1 MPETTPR
8 GLTRLAFGGDY
19 NPEQWPESVWDE
31 DVRLMREAGV
41 TMVSVGIFSW
51 ALLEPEPGVY
61 DFGWLDRIIGLLHE
75 NGVRVDLGTPTVV
88 PPAWFYRAHPDALP
102 VTADG
107 TRLAFGSRG
116 AICHSNGDYRAAAA
130 NITTQL
136 AERYADHPAL
146 AMWHVHNEYGV
157 PVSAC
162 YCDSCAAHFRRW
174 LETTY
179 GSVDGVNEA
188 WGTAFWGQR
197 YAGFEQID
205 PPRTAATVGNPGQAL
220 DYKRFADA
228 TMRENFRMERD
239 ILHRLS
245 PVVPVT
251 TNFMTALSQCDSVD
265 YWAWG
270 REVDIVT
277 NDHYLITDGRRT
289 HVNLAMAADL
299 TRSVAGGAPWI
310 LLEHSTSGINWQPR
324 NPAKAPGQMARNSL
338 AHVARGSEG
347 AMFFQWRQ
355 SRRGAEK
362 FHSAMVPHGG
372 TDTRVW
378 REVVEL
384 GASLDSLSAI
394 RGTRTRADVAVLWDW
409 HSWWA
414 QNLDWRPSED
424 HDARERADAFYEALY
439 DRHLT
444 VDFAHPEADLSAY
457 PLVVVPALY
466 LMTEAAGTNLR
477 EYVENGGTL
486 VVSYFSGI
494 VDEYDAVHEGAYPGA
509 LRDVL
514 GLTVEEFSP
523 LLPDQPVRITGPDGS
538 ELTGDVWTEFVVPH
552 GAETVWTY
560 ADGLTAGHPAVTRHR
575 HGEGTAWYVSTRLAA
590 QGLDALLGRAAEDAR
605 LPSRAD
611 LPRDVEVVRRNGE
624 SGSYVFVVNHTAA
637 EAKVTLEATAPNC
650 SPANARRA
658 GSPSRRVPSGSYD
671 STAEPLDSPSPARP
685 RAAGG
690 GGLTSSGRRSFP
702 SRLPQAPNSP
712 SSQTEFDIGQA
723 R

>member
-19 NPEQWPESVWDE
+19 NPEQWPESVWQE

-41 TMVSVGIFSW
+41 TLVSVGIFSW
-51 ALLEPEPGVY
+51 ALLEPSPGTY
-61 DFGWLDRIIGLLHE
+61 EIGSLDPLLDLQHE
-75 NGVRVDLGTPTVV
+75 HCIRVDLGTPTVV
-88 PPAWFYRAHPDALP
+88 PPVWFYRAHPEALP
-102 VTADG
+102 VTAEG
-107 TRLAFGSRG
+107 VRYEFGSRA
-116 AICHSNGDYRAAAA
+116 AICHSNDDYRRAAAS
-130 NITTQL
+130 ITRKL
-136 AERYADHPAL
+136 AERYGDHPAL

-162 YCDSCAAHFRRW
+162 YCASCAAHFRRW
-174 LETTY
+174 LATTY
-179 GSVDGVNEA
+179 GTVDAVNEA

-197 YAGFEQID
+197 YGDLEDIN
-205 PPRTAATVGNPGQAL
+205 PPRLTPAAVNPAQAL

-245 PVVPVT
+245 PGVPVT

-270 REVDIVT
+270 REVDLVT

-299 TRSVAGGAPWI
+299 TRSVAGGAPWL
-310 LLEHSTSGINWQPR
+310 LLEHSTSGVNWQLR

-347 AMFFQWRQ
+347 ALFFQWRQ

-362 FHSAMVPHGG
+362 FPSAMVPHGG

-384 GASLDSLSAI
+384 GASVEALSEI
-394 RGTRTRADVAVLWDW
+394 RGTRTEADVAMLWDW

-414 QNLDWRPSED
+414 QNLDWRPSVD
-424 HDARERADAFYEALY
+424 HEARERADAFYEALY

-444 VDFAHPEADLSAY
+444 VDFAHPEADVSRY

-466 LMTEAAGTNLR
+466 LMTEAAGRNLKA
-477 EYVENGGTL
+477 YVENGGTL

-494 VDEYDAVHEGAYPGA
+494 VDEHDAVHEGAYPGP

-523 LLPDQPVRITGPDGS
+523 LLPGERVRVTGPDGT
-538 ELTGDVWTEFVVPH
+538 ELAADVWTEFVVPR
-552 GAETVWTY
+552 GAETVLTY
-560 ADGLTAGHPAVTRHR
+560 ADGLAAGLPAVTRHR
-575 HGEGTAWYVSTRLAA
+575 LGEGTAWYVSTRLGAD
-590 QGLDALLGRAAEDAR
+590 GLDALLGRAGEDAR
-605 LPSRAD
+605 LAPRAD
-611 LPRDVEVVRRNGE
+611 LPRDVEVVRRTGA
-624 SGSYVFVVNHTAA
+624 SGTYLFAVNHTGSDV
-637 EAKVTLEATAPNC
+637 KVPLEA
-650 SPANARRA
+650 A
-658 GSPSRRVPSGSYD
+658 GTELLTG
-671 STAEPLDSPSPARP
+671 EP
-685 RAAGG
+685 AAGRLAVPAGAVRVVRLG
-690 GGLTSSGRRSFP
+690 G
-702 SRLPQAPNSP
+702 
-712 SSQTEFDIGQA
+712 
-723 R
+723 

>member
-8 GLTRLAFGGDY
+8 GLTGLAFGGDY
-19 NPEQWPESVWDE
+19 NPEQWPESVWQE

-51 ALLEPEPGVY
+51 ALLEPSPGVY
-61 DFGWLDRIIGLLHE
+61 DFAWLDRVLDLLHE
-75 NGVRVDLGTPTVV
+75 GGIRVDLGTPTVA
-88 PPAWFYRAHPDALP
+88 PPAWFYRAHPEALP
-102 VTADG
+102 VTEDG
-107 TRLAFGSRG
+107 VRYEFGSRA
-116 AICHSNGDYRAAAA
+116 AICHSNADYRAAAA
-130 NITTQL
+130 DITTRL
-136 AERYADHPAL
+136 AERYGDHPAL

-174 LETTY
+174 LAATY
-179 GSVDGVNEA
+179 RTVDAVNDA

-197 YAGFEQID
+197 YAGFDQIN
-205 PPRTAATVGNPGQAL
+205 PPRRTPTVGNPGQAL
-220 DYKRFADA
+220 DYRRFADA
-228 TMRENFRMERD
+228 TMRENFRAERD

-245 PVVPVT
+245 PGVPVT

-299 TRSVAGGAPWI
+299 TRSVAGGAPWL
-310 LLEHSTSGINWQPR
+310 LLEHSTSGVNWQPR

-338 AHVARGSEG
+338 AHVARGSDG

-362 FHSAMVPHGG
+362 FHSAMLPHGG
-372 TDTRVW
+372 TETRVW

-384 GASLDSLSAI
+384 GAAI
-394 RGTRTRADVAVLWDW
+394 DCLATVRSTRTEADVAVLWDW
-409 HSWWA
+409 QSWWA
-414 QNLDWRPSED
+414 QNLQWRPSED
-424 HDARERADAFYEALY
+424 HDPRERADAFYEALY

-444 VDFAHPEADLSAY
+444 VDFAHPEADLSRY

-466 LMTEAAGTNLR
+466 LMTKAAGVNLER
-477 EYVENGGTL
+477 YVDGGGTL

-494 VDEYDAVHEGAYPGA
+494 VDEHDAVHEGAYPGP

-523 LLPDQPVRITGPDGS
+523 LLQGQSVRLAGPDGR
-538 ELTGDVWTEFVVPH
+538 ELAADVWSEFVVPG

-560 ADGLTAGHPAVTRHR
+560 ADGLPAGRPAVTRHR
-575 HGEGTAWYVSTRLAA
+575 HGRGTAWYVSTRLGAD
-590 QGLDALLGRAAEDAR
+590 GLDALLERAAEDAGLAPR
-605 LPSRAD
+605 TD
-611 LPRDVEVVRRNGE
+611 LPRDVEVVRRTGE
-624 SGSYVFVVNHTAA
+624 SGSYLFAVNHTASD
-637 EAKVTLEATAPNC
+637 AKVPLETH
-650 SPANARRA
+650 
-658 GSPSRRVPSGSYD
+658 GTELLTG
-671 STAEPLDSPSPARP
+671 E
-685 RAAGG
+685 RAAGRLAVPAG
-690 GGLTSSGRRSFP
+690 AVRVVRLDGR
-702 SRLPQAPNSP
+702 
-712 SSQTEFDIGQA
+712 
-723 R
+723 

>member
-19 NPEQWPESVWDE
+19 NPEQWPESVWQE

-41 TMVSVGIFSW
+41 TLVSVGIFSW
-51 ALLEPEPGVY
+51 ALLEPSPGTY
-61 DFGWLDRIIGLLHE
+61 DFGWLDRLLDLLHE
-75 NGVRVDLGTPTVV
+75 HGIRVDLGTPTVV
-88 PPAWFYRAHPDALP
+88 PPVWFYRAHPEALP
-102 VTADG
+102 VTAEG
-107 TRLAFGSRG
+107 VRYEFGSRA
-116 AICHSNGDYRAAAA
+116 AICHSNDDYRRAAAS
-130 NITTQL
+130 ITRKL
-136 AERYADHPAL
+136 AERYGDHPAL

-162 YCDSCAAHFRRW
+162 YCASCAAHFRRW
-174 LETTY
+174 LATTY
-179 GSVDGVNEA
+179 GTVDAVNEA

-197 YAGFEQID
+197 YGDLEDIN
-205 PPRTAATVGNPGQAL
+205 PPRLTPAAVNPAQAL

-245 PVVPVT
+245 PGVPVT

-265 YWAWG
+265 SWAWG
-270 REVDIVT
+270 REVDRVT

-299 TRSVAGGAPWI
+299 TRSVAGGAPWL
-310 LLEHSTSGINWQPR
+310 LLEHSTSGVNWQLR

-347 AMFFQWRQ
+347 ALFFQWRQ

-384 GASLDSLSAI
+384 GASVEALSEI
-394 RGTRTRADVAVLWDW
+394 RGTRTEADVAMLWDW

-414 QNLDWRPSED
+414 QNLDWRPSVD
-424 HDARERADAFYEALY
+424 HEARERADAFYEALY

-444 VDFAHPEADLSAY
+444 VDFAHPEADVSRY

-466 LMTEAAGTNLR
+466 LMTEAAGRNLKA
-477 EYVENGGTL
+477 YVENGGTL

-494 VDEYDAVHEGAYPGA
+494 VDEHDAVHEGAYPGP

-523 LLPDQPVRITGPDGS
+523 LLPGERVRVTGPDGT
-538 ELTGDVWTEFVVPH
+538 ELAADVWTEFVVPR
-552 GAETVWTY
+552 GAETVLTY
-560 ADGLTAGHPAVTRHR
+560 ADGLAAGLPAVTRHR
-575 HGEGTAWYVSTRLAA
+575 LGEGTAWYVSTRLGTD
-590 QGLDALLGRAAEDAR
+590 GLATVLARAAEDAGISPR
-605 LPSRAD
+605 DD
-611 LPRDVEVVRRNGE
+611 LPHDVEVVRR
-624 SGSYVFVVNHTAA
+624 SGDSGRFLFAINHSGAD
-637 EAKVTLEATAPNC
+637 AKVPLETP
-650 SPANARRA
+650 
-658 GSPSRRVPSGSYD
+658 GTELLTG
-671 STAEPLDSPSPARP
+671 E
-685 RAAGG
+685 RAAG
-690 GGLTSSGRRSFP
+690 
-702 SRLPQAPNSP
+702 RLAVPAGAVRVVRL
-712 SSQTEFDIGQA
+712 DG
-723 R
+723 

>member
-19 NPEQWPESVWDE
+19 NPEQWPESVRQE

-41 TMVSVGIFSW
+41 TLVSVGIFSW
-51 ALLEPEPGVY
+51 ALLEPSPGRY
-61 DFGWLDRIIGLLHE
+61 DFGWLDRILDLLHE
-75 NGVRVDLGTPTVV
+75 HGVRVDLATPTVC
-88 PPAWFYRAHPDALP
+88 PPVWFYRAHPEALP
-102 VTADG
+102 VTAEG
-107 TRLAFGSRG
+107 TRHEFGSRA
-116 AICHSNGDYRAAAA
+116 AICHSNADYRTAAAA
-130 NITTQL
+130 ITTKL
-136 AERYADHPAL
+136 AERYGDHPAL

-174 LETTY
+174 LATAY
-179 GSVDGVNEA
+179 GTVDALNDA
-188 WGTAFWGQR
+188 WGTAFWGQH
-197 YAGFEQID
+197 YTDFEQIN
-205 PPRTAATVGNPGQAL
+205 PPRLTPTAVNPGQAL

-228 TMRENFRMERD
+228 TMRENFRSERD

-245 PVVPVT
+245 PGVPVT

-299 TRSVAGGAPWI
+299 TRSVAGGAPWL
-310 LLEHSTSGINWQPR
+310 LLEHSTSGVNWQPR

-338 AHVARGSEG
+338 THVARGSEG
-347 AMFFQWRQ
+347 ALFFQWRQ

-378 REVVEL
+378 REVLEL
-384 GASLDSLSAI
+384 GTAMESLSAV
-394 RGTRTRADVAVLWDW
+394 RGTRTEADVAMLWDW

-444 VDFAHPEADLSAY
+444 VDFAHPEADLSRY

-466 LMTEAAGTNLR
+466 LMTRAAGNNLR
-477 EYVENGGTL
+477 AYVESGGTL

-494 VDEYDAVHEGAYPGA
+494 VDQHDAVHEGAHPGP

-523 LLPDQPVRITGPDGS
+523 LLSGERVRVTGPDGS
-538 ELTGDVWTEFVVPH
+538 ELGADVWTEFVVPR
-552 GAETVWTY
+552 GAETVLTY
-560 ADGLTAGHPAVTRHR
+560 ADGLTAGRPAVTRNR
-575 HGEGTAWYVSTRLAA
+575 LGEGTAWYLSTRFGAD
-590 QGLDALLGRAAEDAR
+590 GLDTLLGQAIEDAR
-605 LPSRAD
+605 LTPPAD
-611 LPRDVEVVRRNGE
+611 LPRDVEVVRRTGD
-624 SGSYVFVVNHTAA
+624 SGTYLFAVNHTGSDT
-637 EAKVTLEATAPNC
+637 KVPLETP
-650 SPANARRA
+650 
-658 GSPSRRVPSGSYD
+658 GTELLTG
-671 STAEPLDSPSPARP
+671 E
-685 RAAGG
+685 RAAG
-690 GGLTSSGRRSFP
+690 
-702 SRLPQAPNSP
+702 RLAVPAGAVRVVRL
-712 SSQTEFDIGQA
+712 DG
-723 R
+723 

>member
-1 MPETTPR
+1 MPETNPK

-19 NPEQWPESVWDE
+19 NPEQWPESVWQD

-51 ALLEPEPGVY
+51 ALLEPSPGEY
-61 DFGWLDRIIGLLHE
+61 DFGWLDRVLGLLHD
-75 NGVRVDLGTPTVV
+75 NGIRVDLGTPTVA
-88 PPAWFYRAHPDALP
+88 PPVWFYRNHPDALP
-102 VTADG
+102 VSADG
-107 TRLAFGSRG
+107 VRYEFGSRG
-116 AICHSNGDYRAAAA
+116 ALCHSNADYRAAAA
-130 NITTQL
+130 NITTRL
-136 AERYADHPAL
+136 AERYGDHPAL

-179 GSVDGVNEA
+179 GTVAAVNEA

-197 YAGFEQID
+197 YASFED
-205 PPRTAATVGNPGQAL
+205 VNPPRTTPTVGNPGQAL
-220 DYKRFADA
+220 DYRRFADA
-228 TMRENFRMERD
+228 TMRENFCAERD
-239 ILHRLS
+239 ILHRLA
-245 PVVPVT
+245 PGLPVT

-299 TRSVAGGAPWI
+299 TRSVAAGAPWI
-310 LLEHSTSGINWQPR
+310 LLEHSTSGVNWQPR

-372 TDTRVW
+372 TGTRVW

-384 GASLDSLSAI
+384 GASLDSLGPI
-394 RGTRTRADVAVLWDW
+394 RGTRTDADVAVLWDW

-424 HDARERADAFYEALY
+424 ADPRERADAFYEALY

-444 VDFAHPEADLSAY
+444 VDFAHPEADLTRY
-457 PLVVVPALY
+457 PMVVVPALY
-466 LMTEAAGTNLR
+466 LMTEAAGNNLR
-477 EYVENGGTL
+477 DYVAGGGTL

-494 VDEYDAVHEGAYPGA
+494 VDEHDAVHEGAYPGA

-523 LLPDQPVRITGPDGS
+523 LLQGESVRVTGPGG
-538 ELTGDVWTEFVVPH
+538 ELAGDVWTEFVVPR

-575 HGEGTAWYVSTRLAA
+575 LGEGTAWYVSTRLGPE
-590 QGLDALLGRAAEDAR
+590 GLDALLGRAAEDAAIA
-605 LPSRAD
+605 PRAD
-611 LPRDVEVVRRNGE
+611 LPRDVEVVRRSGGT
-624 SGSYVFVVNHTAA
+624 GSYLFAINHTTAD
-637 EAKVTLEATAPNC
+637 AKVPLE
-650 SPANARRA
+650 S
-658 GSPSRRVPSGSYD
+658 SG
-671 STAEPLDSPSPARP
+671 TELLTGE
-685 RAAGG
+685 RAAG
-690 GGLTSSGRRSFP
+690 
-702 SRLPQAPNSP
+702 RLAVPAGAVRVVRL
-712 SSQTEFDIGQA
+712 DG
-723 R
+723 

>member
-19 NPEQWPESVWDE
+19 NPEQWPESVWQE

-41 TMVSVGIFSW
+41 TLVSVGIFSW
-51 ALLEPEPGVY
+51 ALLEPAPGRY
-61 DFGWLDRIIGLLHE
+61 DFGWLDRLLDLLHAH
-75 NGVRVDLGTPTVV
+75 GIRVDLGTPTVV
-88 PPAWFYRAHPDALP
+88 PPVWFYRAHPEALP
-102 VTADG
+102 VTAEG
-107 TRLAFGSRG
+107 VRYEFGSRA
-116 AICHSNGDYRAAAA
+116 AICHSNTDYREAAAS
-130 NITTQL
+130 ITHRL
-136 AERYADHPAL
+136 AERYGDHPAL

-162 YCDSCAAHFRRW
+162 YCASCAAHFRRW
-174 LETTY
+174 LAAVY
-179 GSVDGVNEA
+179 GTVDAVNEA

-197 YAGFEQID
+197 YGDLEDIN
-205 PPRTAATVGNPGQAL
+205 PPRLTPAAVNPAQAL

-228 TMRENFRMERD
+228 TMRENFVAERD

-245 PVVPVT
+245 PGVPVT

-270 REVDIVT
+270 REVDLVT

-299 TRSVAGGAPWI
+299 TRSVAGGAPWL
-310 LLEHSTSGINWQPR
+310 LLEHSTSGVNWQLR

-347 AMFFQWRQ
+347 ALFFQWRQ

-384 GASLDSLSAI
+384 GASIEALSEI
-394 RGTRTRADVAVLWDW
+394 RGTRTEADVAVLWDW

-414 QNLDWRPSED
+414 QNLDWRPSVD
-424 HDARERADAFYEALY
+424 HEARERADAFYEALY

-444 VDFAHPEADLSAY
+444 VDFAHPEADLSSY

-466 LMTEAAGTNLR
+466 LMSEAAGRNLKT
-477 EYVENGGTL
+477 YVESGGTL

-494 VDEYDAVHEGAYPGA
+494 VDEHDAVHEGAYPGP

-523 LLPDQPVRITGPDGS
+523 LLPGERVRVTGPDGT
-538 ELTGDVWTEFVVPH
+538 ELAADVWTEFVVPR
-552 GAETVWTY
+552 GAETILSY
-560 ADGLTAGHPAVTRHR
+560 ADGLTAGLPAVTRHR
-575 HGEGTAWYVSTRLAA
+575 LGEGTAWYVSTRLGAD
-590 QGLDALLGRAAEDAR
+590 GLDALLGRAGEDAR
-605 LPSRAD
+605 LAPRAD
-611 LPRDVEVVRRNGE
+611 LPRDVEVVRRTGT
-624 SGSYVFVVNHTAA
+624 SGTYLFALNHTGSDV
-637 EAKVTLEATAPNC
+637 KVPLE
-650 SPANARRA
+650 SA
-658 GSPSRRVPSGSYD
+658 GTELLTG
-671 STAEPLDSPSPARP
+671 EP
-685 RAAGG
+685 AAG
-690 GGLTSSGRRSFP
+690 
-702 SRLPQAPNSP
+702 RLAVPAGAVRVVRL
-712 SSQTEFDIGQA
+712 DG
-723 R
+723 

>member
-19 NPEQWPESVWDE
+19 NPEQWPESVWQE

-51 ALLEPEPGVY
+51 ALLEPAPGEY
-61 DFGWLDRIIGLLHE
+61 DFGWLDRIIGLLHD
-75 NGVRVDLGTPTVV
+75 NGVRVDLATPTVA
-88 PPAWFYRAHPDALP
+88 PPAWFYREHPGALP

-107 TRLAFGSRG
+107 VRYEFGSRA
-116 AICHSNGDYRAAAA
+116 AICHSNADYRAAAA
-130 NITTQL
+130 NITTEL
-136 AERYADHPAL
+136 AERYGDHPAL

-174 LETTY
+174 LATTY
-179 GSVDGVNEA
+179 GTVDAVNDA

-197 YAGFEQID
+197 YADFGQIN
-205 PPRTAATVGNPGQAL
+205 PPRLTPTVGNPGQAL
-220 DYKRFADA
+220 DYRRFADA
-228 TMRENFRMERD
+228 TMRENFVAERD
-239 ILHRLS
+239 ILHRLA
-245 PVVPVT
+245 PGVPVT

-310 LLEHSTSGINWQPR
+310 LLEHSTSGVNWQPH

-384 GASLDSLSAI
+384 GAGLDSLSAV
-394 RGTRTRADVAVLWDW
+394 RGTRTEADVAVLWDW
-409 HSWWA
+409 QSWWA
-414 QNLDWRPSED
+414 QNLAWRPSED
-424 HDARERADAFYEALY
+424 ADPRERADAFHEALY

-444 VDFAHPEADLSAY
+444 VDFAHPEADLCAY

-466 LMTEAAGTNLR
+466 LMTKAAGDNLR
-477 EYVENGGTL
+477 AYVENGGTL

-494 VDEYDAVHEGAYPGA
+494 VDEHDAVHEGAYPGP
-509 LRDVL
+509 LREVL
-514 GLTVEEFSP
+514 GLSVEEFSP
-523 LLPDQPVRITGPDGS
+523 LLPGRNVRVTGPDGA
-538 ELTGDVWTEFVVPH
+538 ELGGDVWTEFVVPR
-552 GAETVWTY
+552 GAESVWRY
-560 ADGLTAGHPAVTRHR
+560 ADGPTAGHPAITRHR
-575 HGEGTAWYVSTRLAA
+575 LGEGIAWYVSTRLGRE
-590 QGLDALLGRAAEDAR
+590 GLDVLLGRAAEDAR
-605 LPSRAD
+605 LAPRAD
-611 LPRDVEVVRRNGE
+611 LPHDVEVVVRSGE
-624 SGSYVFVVNHTAA
+624 SGRFLFAVNHTGAD
-637 EAKVTLEATAPNC
+637 AKV
-650 SPANARRA
+650 
-658 GSPSRRVPSGSYD
+658 
-671 STAEPLDSPSPARP
+671 PLDTPGTELLTGEP
-685 RAAGG
+685 AAG
-690 GGLTSSGRRSFP
+690 
-702 SRLPQAPNSP
+702 RLAVPAGAVRVVRL
-712 SSQTEFDIGQA
+712 DG
-723 R
+723 

>member
-19 NPEQWPESVWDE
+19 NPEQWPESVWQE

-41 TMVSVGIFSW
+41 SLVSVGIFSW
-51 ALLEPEPGVY
+51 ALLEPARGEY
-61 DFGWLDRIIGLLHE
+61 DFGWLDRLLDLLHDS
-75 NGVRVDLGTPTVV
+75 GVRVDLGTPTVV
-88 PPAWFYRAHPDALP
+88 PPVWFYREHPEALP

-107 TRLAFGSRG
+107 TRYEFGSRG
-116 AICHSNGDYRAAAA
+116 AICHSNPDYRAAAA

-136 AERYADHPAL
+136 AERYGDHPAL

-162 YCDSCAAHFRRW
+162 YCDCCAAHFRRW
-174 LETTY
+174 LADTY
-179 GSVDGVNEA
+179 GTVEAVNEA

-197 YAGFEQID
+197 YTDLDQIN
-205 PPRTAATVGNPGQAL
+205 PPRATPTVGNPAQAL

-228 TMRENFRMERD
+228 TLRENFRAERD

-245 PVVPVT
+245 PGVPVT
-251 TNFMTALSQCDSVD
+251 TNFMTALSQCDSID

-270 REVDIVT
+270 REVDLVT

-299 TRSVAGGAPWI
+299 TRSVAGGAPWL
-310 LLEHSTSGINWQPR
+310 LLEHSTSGVNWQAR

-378 REVVEL
+378 HEVVRL
-384 GASLDSLSAI
+384 GADLDRLGEI
-394 RGTRTRADVAVLWDW
+394 RSTRTRADVAVLWDW
-409 HSWWA
+409 QSWWA
-414 QNLDWRPSED
+414 QGLDWRPSED

-466 LMTEAAGTNLR
+466 LMTEAAGRNLQA
-477 EYVENGGTL
+477 YVENGGTL
-486 VVSYFSGI
+486 LVSYFSGI
-494 VDEYDAVHEGAYPGA
+494 VDEHDAVHEGAYPGA

-523 LLPDQPVRITGPDGS
+523 LLKDQTVRVTGPGGS
-538 ELTGDVWTEFVVPH
+538 ELRADVWTEFVVPR
-552 GAETVWTY
+552 GAQTVWTY
-560 ADGLTAGHPAVTRHR
+560 ADGLTAGRPAVTRHR
-575 HGEGTAWYVSTRLAA
+575 LGAGTAWYVSTRLGAE
-590 QGLDALLGRAAEDAR
+590 GLDAVLAQAAEDAR
-605 LPSRAD
+605 LAPSAD
-611 LPRDVEVVRRNGE
+611 LPRDVEVVVRTGE
-624 SGSYVFVVNHTAA
+624 RGTYLFALNHTSADV
-637 EAKVTLEATAPNC
+637 KIPLETP
-650 SPANARRA
+650 
-658 GSPSRRVPSGSYD
+658 GTELLTG
-671 STAEPLDSPSPARP
+671 E
-685 RAAGG
+685 RAAG
-690 GGLTSSGRRSFP
+690 
-702 SRLPQAPNSP
+702 RLELPAGAVRVVRL
-712 SSQTEFDIGQA
+712 DG
-723 R
+723 

>member
-19 NPEQWPESVWDE
+19 NPEQWPESVWQE

-51 ALLEPEPGVY
+51 ALLEPSAGRY
-61 DFGWLDRIIGLLHE
+61 DFGWLDRLLDLLHE
-75 NGVRVDLGTPTVV
+75 HGIRVDLGTPTVV
-88 PPAWFYRAHPDALP
+88 PPVWFYRAHPEALP
-102 VTADG
+102 VTAEG
-107 TRLAFGSRG
+107 VRYEFGSRA
-116 AICHSNGDYRAAAA
+116 AICHSNADYRSAAAA
-130 NITTQL
+130 ITTKL
-136 AERYADHPAL
+136 AERYGDHPAL

-162 YCDSCAAHFRRW
+162 YCASCAAHFRRW
-174 LETTY
+174 LATTY
-179 GSVDGVNEA
+179 GTVDAVNEA

-197 YAGFEQID
+197 YGGFEDIN
-205 PPRTAATVGNPGQAL
+205 PPRLTPAAVNPGQAL

-245 PVVPVT
+245 PGVPVT

-270 REVDIVT
+270 REVDLVT

-299 TRSVAGGAPWI
+299 TRSVAGGAPWL
-310 LLEHSTSGINWQPR
+310 LLEHSTSGVNWQLR

-347 AMFFQWRQ
+347 ALFFQWRQ

-378 REVVEL
+378 REVVGL
-384 GASLDSLSAI
+384 GASIEALSEI
-394 RGTRTRADVAVLWDW
+394 RGTRTEADVAVLWDW

-414 QNLDWRPSED
+414 QNLDWRPSVD

-444 VDFAHPEADLSAY
+444 VDFAHPEADLSRY

-466 LMTEAAGTNLR
+466 LMTEAAGHNLTA
-477 EYVENGGTL
+477 YVEQGGTL

-494 VDEYDAVHEGAYPGA
+494 VDQHDAVHEGAYPGP

-514 GLTVEEFSP
+514 GLIVEEFSP
-523 LLPDQPVRITGPDGS
+523 LLSGERVRVTGLDGT
-538 ELTGDVWTEFVVPH
+538 ELSADVWTEFVVPR
-552 GAETVWTY
+552 GAETVSAY
-560 ADGLTAGHPAVTRHR
+560 ADGPAAGLPAVTRHR
-575 HGEGTAWYVSTRLAA
+575 LGEGTAWYVSTRLGAD
-590 QGLDALLGRAAEDAR
+590 GLDALLGRAGEDAG
-605 LPSRAD
+605 LAPRAD
-611 LPRDVEVVRRNGE
+611 LPRDVEVVRRTGA
-624 SGSYVFVVNHTAA
+624 SGTYLFAVNHTGSD
-637 EAKVTLEATAPNC
+637 AKVPLAAP
-650 SPANARRA
+650 
-658 GSPSRRVPSGSYD
+658 GTELLTGY
-671 STAEPLDSPSPARP
+671 
-685 RAAGG
+685 RAAG
-690 GGLTSSGRRSFP
+690 
-702 SRLPQAPNSP
+702 RLAVPAGAVRVVRL
-712 SSQTEFDIGQA
+712 DG
-723 R
+723 

>member
-1 MPETTPR
+1 MPDAAPK

-19 NPEQWPESVWDE
+19 NPEQWPETVWQE

-41 TMVSVGIFSW
+41 SMVSVGIFSW
-51 ALLEPEPGVY
+51 ALLEPSPGVY
-61 DFGWLDRIIGLLHE
+61 DFAWLDRLLGLLHD
-75 NGVRVDLGTPTVV
+75 NGIRVDLGTPTVV
-88 PPAWFYRAHPDALP
+88 PPVWFYRAHPEALP

-107 TRLAFGSRG
+107 TRYEFGSRG
-116 AICHSNGDYRAAAA
+116 AICHSNTDYRAAAA
-130 NITTQL
+130 GITTQL
-136 AERYADHPAL
+136 AERYGDHPAL

-174 LETTY
+174 LQATY
-179 GSVDGVNEA
+179 GTIDALNEA

-197 YAGFEQID
+197 YADFEEIN
-205 PPRTAATVGNPGQAL
+205 PPRATPTVGNPAQAL
-220 DYKRFADA
+220 DHRRFADA
-228 TMRENFRMERD
+228 TLRENFLMERD

-245 PVVPVT
+245 PGVPVT
-251 TNFMTALSQCDSVD
+251 TNFMTALSQCDSID

-270 REVDIVT
+270 REVDVVT

-310 LLEHSTSGINWQPR
+310 LLEHSTSGVNWQPR

-372 TDTRVW
+372 TGTRVW

-384 GASLDSLSAI
+384 GAALGDLNEI
-394 RGTRTRADVAVLWDW
+394 RGTRTVADVAVLWDW
-409 HSWWA
+409 QSWWA
-414 QNLDWRPSED
+414 QGLDWRPSED
-424 HDARERADAFYEALY
+424 HDARERADSFYEALY

-466 LMTEAAGTNLR
+466 LMTKAAGDNLR
-477 EYVENGGTL
+477 RYVEQGGTL

-494 VDEYDAVHEGAYPGA
+494 VDEHDAVHDGAYPGV
-509 LRDVL
+509 LRDTL

-523 LLPDQPVRITGPDGS
+523 LLKGERVRLTGPEGA
-538 ELTGDVWTEFVVPH
+538 ELDGDVWTEFVVPR
-552 GAETVWTY
+552 GAETVWAY
-560 ADGLTAGHPAVTRHR
+560 ADGLTAGRPAVTRHR
-575 HGEGTAWYVSTRLAA
+575 LGEGTAWYISTRL
-590 QGLDALLGRAAEDAR
+590 GTDGIDAVLGRAAQDAR
-605 LPSRAD
+605 LAPHAG
-611 LPRDVEVVRRNGE
+611 LPRDVEVVRRSGE
-624 SGSYVFVVNHTAA
+624 RGDYLFAINHTAT
-637 EAKVTLEATAPNC
+637 EAKV
-650 SPANARRA
+650 
-658 GSPSRRVPSGSYD
+658 
-671 STAEPLDSPSPARP
+671 PLHTTGTELLTGEH
-685 RAAGG
+685 AAGHLAVPAGAVRVVRLG
-690 GGLTSSGRRSFP
+690 G
-702 SRLPQAPNSP
+702 
-712 SSQTEFDIGQA
+712 
-723 R
+723 

>member
-1 MPETTPR
+1 MPEISPK

-19 NPEQWPESVWDE
+19 NPEQWPESVWQD

-51 ALLEPEPGVY
+51 ALLEPSPGEY
-61 DFGWLDRIIGLLHE
+61 DFGWLDRVIGLLHD
-75 NGVRVDLGTPTVV
+75 NGIRVDLGTPTVA
-88 PPAWFYRAHPDALP
+88 PPVWFYREHPEALP
-102 VTADG
+102 VTPEG
-107 TRLAFGSRG
+107 VRYEFGSRA
-116 AICHSNGDYRAAAA
+116 AICHSNADYRAAAA
-130 NITTQL
+130 NITTRL
-136 AERYADHPAL
+136 AERYGDHPAL

-162 YCDSCAAHFRRW
+162 YCNSCAAHFRRW
-174 LETTY
+174 LETAY
-179 GSVDGVNEA
+179 GSVDAVNDA

-197 YAGFEQID
+197 YARFEDIN
-205 PPRTAATVGNPGQAL
+205 PPRATPTVGNPGQAL
-220 DYKRFADA
+220 DYRRFADA

-239 ILHRLS
+239 ILHRLA
-245 PVVPVT
+245 PGVPVT

-270 REVDIVT
+270 REVDLVT

-299 TRSVAGGAPWI
+299 TRSVGGGAPWI
-310 LLEHSTSGINWQPR
+310 LLEHSTSGVNWQPR
-324 NPAKAPGQMARNSL
+324 NPAKAAGQMARNSL

-384 GASLDSLSAI
+384 GASLDSLTAI
-394 RGTRTRADVAVLWDW
+394 RGTRTEADVAVLWDW

-414 QNLDWRPSED
+414 QDLAWRPSED
-424 HDARERADAFYEALY
+424 ADPRERADAFYEALY

-466 LMTEAAGTNLR
+466 LMTEAAGNNLR
-477 EYVENGGTL
+477 EYVANGGTL

-494 VDEYDAVHEGAYPGA
+494 VDEHDAVHEGAYPGA

-523 LLPDQPVRITGPDGS
+523 LLRGESVRVTGPDGTA
-538 ELTGDVWTEFVVPH
+538 LDGDVWTEFVVPR

-560 ADGLTAGHPAVTRHR
+560 ADGLTEGRPAVTRHR
-575 HGEGTAWYVSTRLAA
+575 LGEGTAWYVSTRLGPE
-590 QGLDALLGRAAEDAR
+590 GLDALLGRAAEDAAIA
-605 LPSRAD
+605 PRAD
-611 LPRDVEVVRRNGE
+611 LPRDVEVVRRSGGT
-624 SGSYVFVVNHTAA
+624 GSYLFAVNHTATD
-637 EAKVTLEATAPNC
+637 AKVPLETPGTELLTGERAVGRLAV
-650 SPANARRA
+650 PAGAV
-658 GSPSRRVPSGSYD
+658 RVVR
-671 STAEPLDSPSPARP
+671 LD
-685 RAAGG
+685 G
-690 GGLTSSGRRSFP
+690 
-702 SRLPQAPNSP
+702 
-712 SSQTEFDIGQA
+712 
-723 R
+723 

>member
-8 GLTRLAFGGDY
+8 GLTGLAFGGDY

-41 TMVSVGIFSW
+41 TMVSAGIFSW
-51 ALLEPEPGVY
+51 ALLQPAPGVY
-61 DFGWLDRIIGLLHE
+61 DFGWLNRNLDLLHDA
-75 NGVRVDLGTPTVV
+75 GIRVDLGTPTVV

-102 VTADG
+102 VTEDG
-107 TRLAFGSRG
+107 VRLEFGSRG
-116 AICHSNGDYRAAAA
+116 AICHSNADYRAAAA
-130 NITTQL
+130 NITTKL
-136 AERYADHPAL
+136 AERYGDHPAL

-162 YCDSCAAHFRRW
+162 YCESCAAHFRRW
-174 LETTY
+174 LEREY
-179 GSVDGVNEA
+179 GTVDGVNEA
-188 WGTAFWGQR
+188 WGTAFWGQH
-197 YAGFEQID
+197 YAAFDEIN
-205 PPRTAATVGNPGQAL
+205 PPRRTPTVGNPAQAL
-220 DYKRFADA
+220 DYRRFADA
-228 TMRENFRMERD
+228 TMRENFTAERD

-245 PVVPVT
+245 PGVPVT

-270 REVDIVT
+270 READLVT

-299 TRSVAGGAPWI
+299 TRSVAGGAPWL
-310 LLEHSTSGINWQPR
+310 LLEHSTSGVNWQPR

-338 AHVARGSEG
+338 AHVARGSDG

-362 FHSAMVPHGG
+362 FHSAMLPHGG
-372 TDTRVW
+372 TETRVF
-378 REVVEL
+378 REVTEL
-384 GASLDSLSAI
+384 GAAIDSLAPV
-394 RGTRTRADVAVLWDW
+394 RGTRTEADAAVLWDW

-424 HDARERADAFYEALY
+424 HDARERADAYYEALY
-439 DRHLT
+439 DHHLT
-444 VDFAHPEADLSAY
+444 VDFAHPEADLSRY

-466 LMTEAAGTNLR
+466 LMTEAAGSNLR

-494 VDEYDAVHEGAYPGA
+494 VDEHDAVHEGPYPGA

-523 LLPDQPVRITGPDGS
+523 LLRGERVRLDGPDGAG
-538 ELTGDVWTEFVVPH
+538 LDADVWTEFVVPR

-560 ADGLTAGHPAVTRHR
+560 ADGLTAGRPAVTRHR
-575 HGEGTAWYVSTRLAA
+575 LGEGTAWYVSTRLGAE
-590 QGLDALLGRAAEDAR
+590 GLATLLGRAAEDAR
-605 LPSRAD
+605 IAPRGD
-611 LPRDVEVVRRNGE
+611 LPRDVEVVRRTGE
-624 SGSYVFVVNHTAA
+624 SGTFLFAINHTATD
-637 EAKVTLEATAPNC
+637 AKVPLETP
-650 SPANARRA
+650 
-658 GSPSRRVPSGSYD
+658 GTELLTG
-671 STAEPLDSPSPARP
+671 E
-685 RAAGG
+685 RAAG
-690 GGLTSSGRRSFP
+690 
-702 SRLPQAPNSP
+702 RLAVPAGAVRVVRL
-712 SSQTEFDIGQA
+712 DG
-723 R
+723 

>member
-19 NPEQWPESVWDE
+19 NPEQWPESVWQE

-41 TMVSVGIFSW
+41 TLVSVGIFSW
-51 ALLEPEPGVY
+51 ALLEPSPGRY
-61 DFGWLDRIIGLLHE
+61 DFGWLDRLLDLLHE
-75 NGVRVDLGTPTVV
+75 HGIRVDLGTPTVV
-88 PPAWFYRAHPDALP
+88 PPVWFYRAHPEALP
-102 VTADG
+102 VTAEG
-107 TRLAFGSRG
+107 VRYGFGSRA
-116 AICHSNGDYRAAAA
+116 AICHSNADYRAAAA
-130 NITTQL
+130 SITEQL
-136 AERYADHPAL
+136 AERYGDHPAL

-162 YCDSCAAHFRRW
+162 YCESCAAHFRRW
-174 LETTY
+174 LATTY
-179 GSVDGVNEA
+179 GTVEAVNEA

-197 YAGFEQID
+197 YGGFEDIE
-205 PPRTAATVGNPGQAL
+205 PPRLTPAAVNPGQAL

-228 TMRENFRMERD
+228 TMRENFVAERD

-245 PVVPVT
+245 PGVPVT

-270 REVDIVT
+270 REVDLVT

-299 TRSVAGGAPWI
+299 TRSVAGGAPWL
-310 LLEHSTSGINWQPR
+310 LLEHSTSGVNWQPR

-347 AMFFQWRQ
+347 ALFFQWRQ

-384 GASLDSLSAI
+384 GASVEALSEI
-394 RGTRTRADVAVLWDW
+394 RGTRTEADVAVLWDW
-409 HSWWA
+409 QSWWA
-414 QNLDWRPSED
+414 QNLDWRPSVD
-424 HDARERADAFYEALY
+424 HEARERADAFYEALY

-444 VDFAHPEADLSAY
+444 VDFAHPEADLSRY

-466 LMTEAAGTNLR
+466 LMTEAAGRNLTA
-477 EYVENGGTL
+477 YVESGGTL

-494 VDEYDAVHEGAYPGA
+494 VDEHDAVHEGAYPGP

-523 LLPDQPVRITGPDGS
+523 LLPGERVRVTGPDGS
-538 ELTGDVWTEFVVPH
+538 ELAADVWTEFVVPR
-552 GAETVWTY
+552 GAETVLTY
-560 ADGLTAGHPAVTRHR
+560 ADGLTAGLPAVTRHR
-575 HGEGTAWYVSTRLAA
+575 LGEGTAWYVSTRLGAD
-590 QGLDALLGRAAEDAR
+590 GLDALLGMAGEDAR
-605 LPSRAD
+605 LAPRGD
-611 LPRDVEVVRRNGE
+611 LPRDVEVVRRTGA
-624 SGSYVFVVNHTAA
+624 SGTYLFALNHTGSDT
-637 EAKVTLEATAPNC
+637 KVPLE
-650 SPANARRA
+650 
-658 GSPSRRVPSGSYD
+658 VPG
-671 STAEPLDSPSPARP
+671 TELLTGE
-685 RAAGG
+685 RAAG
-690 GGLTSSGRRSFP
+690 
-702 SRLPQAPNSP
+702 RLAVPAGAVRVVRL
-712 SSQTEFDIGQA
+712 DG
-723 R
+723 

>member
-1 MPETTPR
+1 MPDTAPR

-19 NPEQWPESVWDE
+19 NPEQWPESVWQE

-51 ALLEPEPGVY
+51 ALLEPAPGTY
-61 DFGWLDRIIGLLHE
+61 DFGWLDRILALLHD
-75 NGVRVDLGTPTVV
+75 NGIRVDLGTPTAA

-102 VTADG
+102 VTAQG
-107 TRLAFGSRG
+107 VRYEFGSRA
-116 AICHSNGDYRAAAA
+116 AICHSNADYRAAAA
-130 NITTQL
+130 TITTRL
-136 AERYADHPAL
+136 AERYGDHPAL
-146 AMWHVHNEYGV
+146 ALWHVHNEYGV

-174 LETTY
+174 LAATY
-179 GSVDGVNEA
+179 GTVDAVNDA

-197 YAGFEQID
+197 YADLEQIN
-205 PPRTAATVGNPGQAL
+205 PPRVTPTVGNPAQAL

-228 TMRENFRMERD
+228 TMRENFVRERD

-245 PVVPVT
+245 PGVPVT

-299 TRSVAGGAPWI
+299 TRSVAGGAPWL
-310 LLEHSTSGINWQPR
+310 LLEHSTSGVNWQPR

-372 TDTRVW
+372 TGTRVW

-384 GASLDSLSAI
+384 GASLDSLTQI
-394 RGTRTRADVAVLWDW
+394 RGTRTTADAAVLWDW

-414 QNLDWRPSED
+414 QSLDWHPSED
-424 HDARERADAFYEALY
+424 HDARERADAYYEALY
-439 DRHLT
+439 DHHLT
-444 VDFAHPEADLSAY
+444 VDFAHPEADVSRY

-466 LMTEAAGTNLR
+466 LMTEAAGTNLTA
-477 EYVENGGTL
+477 YVENGGTL

-494 VDEYDAVHEGAYPGA
+494 VDEHDAVHEGAHPGP

-523 LLPDQPVRITGPDGS
+523 LLKDERVRLTGPDGS
-538 ELTGDVWTEFVVPH
+538 EFHADVWTEFVVPR

-560 ADGLTAGHPAVTRHR
+560 ADGLTAGHPAVTRNR
-575 HGEGTAWYVSTRLAA
+575 LGEGTAWYVSTRIGAEGLAT
-590 QGLDALLGRAAEDAR
+590 LLGRAAEDAR
-605 LPSRAD
+605 VAPRAD
-611 LPRDVEVVRRNGE
+611 LPRDVEVVRRTGE
-624 SGSYVFVVNHTAA
+624 SGTYLFVINHTATD
-637 EAKVTLEATAPNC
+637 AKVPLET
-650 SPANARRA
+650 
-658 GSPSRRVPSGSYD
+658 SG
-671 STAEPLDSPSPARP
+671 TELLTGE
-685 RAAGG
+685 RAAG
-690 GGLTSSGRRSFP
+690 
-702 SRLPQAPNSP
+702 RLAVPAGAVRVVRL
-712 SSQTEFDIGQA
+712 DG
-723 R
+723 

>member
-19 NPEQWPESVWDE
+19 NPEQWPESVWQE

-61 DFGWLDRIIGLLHE
+61 DFGWLDRILGLLHD
-75 NGVRVDLGTPTVV
+75 NGIRVDLGTPTVC
-88 PPAWFYRAHPDALP
+88 PPVWFYRAHPEALP
-102 VTADG
+102 VTPDG
-107 TRLAFGSRG
+107 VRLAFGSRG
-116 AICHSNGDYRAAAA
+116 AICHSDADYRTAAA
-130 NITTQL
+130 NITTRL
-136 AERYADHPAL
+136 AERYANHPAL

-174 LETTY
+174 LQATY
-179 GSVDGVNEA
+179 GTVAAVNEA

-197 YAGFEQID
+197 YTSFDDID
-205 PPRTAATVGNPGQAL
+205 PPRTTPTVGNPGQAL

-228 TMRENFRMERD
+228 TMRENFRAERD

-245 PVVPVT
+245 PGVPVT

-310 LLEHSTSGINWQPR
+310 LLEHSTSGVNWQPR

-338 AHVARGSEG
+338 GHVARGSDG

-362 FHSAMVPHGG
+362 FHSSMVPHGG

-384 GASLDSLSAI
+384 GAALDSLSAV
-394 RGTRTRADVAVLWDW
+394 RGTRTEADVAVLWDW
-409 HSWWA
+409 QSWWA
-414 QNLDWRPSED
+414 QNLAWRPSED
-424 HDARERADAFYEALY
+424 HDARERADAFYAALY
-439 DRHLT
+439 DLHLT

-466 LMTEAAGTNLR
+466 LTTEAAGRNLTR
-477 EYVENGGTL
+477 YVENGGTL
-486 VVSYFSGI
+486 VVSCFSGI
-494 VDEYDAVHEGAYPGA
+494 VDEHDAVHEGPHPGA

-523 LLPDQPVRITGPDGS
+523 LLQGESVRVTGPDGV
-538 ELTGDVWTEFVVPH
+538 ELSGDVWSEFVVPR
-552 GAETVWTY
+552 GAETIWTY

-575 HGEGTAWYVSTRLAA
+575 LGEGAAWYVSTRLG
-590 QGLDALLGRAAEDAR
+590 QDGLTALLERAADDAR
-605 LPSRAD
+605 LAPRTG
-611 LPRDVEVVRRNGE
+611 LPRDLEVVRRSGE
-624 SGSYVFVVNHTAA
+624 SGAYLFAINHTGA
-637 EAKVTLEATAPNC
+637 EAKV
-650 SPANARRA
+650 
-658 GSPSRRVPSGSYD
+658 
-671 STAEPLDSPSPARP
+671 PLDTPGAELLTGE
-685 RAAGG
+685 RAAG
-690 GGLTSSGRRSFP
+690 
-702 SRLPQAPNSP
+702 RLAVPAGAVRVVRL
-712 SSQTEFDIGQA
+712 DG
-723 R
+723 